1 VSTDTGTHLAAAT
14 SLVPSPPEASVAP
27 PVIVAADWP
36 YDVQQ
41 VRADFPILS
50 RRIHGGMDGAGR
62 ADGGVPLVYLDSAA
76 TSQKPAAVL
85 NAEREYNERH
95 NANVHRGI
103 HTLAEEAT
111 ALYEGARQKVA
122 TFLGAADPR
131 EIIFSKNVTEG
142 LNLLA
147 HAIGSRL
154 RPGDEVVVTE
164 MEHHSNL
171 VPWQLACQRSGAT
184 LRWFGLTDDGRLD
197 LERADA
203 EGLINSRTKVV
214 AFVHQS
220 NILGTVNPVA
230 EIVGRA
236 RAVGAL
242 TVLDGAQSVPHGL
255 VGVKGAEGDIA
266 GPAKTVAELGVD
278 FLGFTS
284 HKMLGPTGIGGL
296 WGRYDLLAE
305 LPPFLGG
312 GDMVDVVTMGATTY
326 AAPPHR
332 FEAGTPPIA
341 QAVGLGAAV
350 DYLSALGI
358 GRVARHEHLITEYA
372 LGALAEIPG
381 LRVIGPPSAQGR
393 GAAISFALPGI
404 HPHDTGQLL
413 DERGIAVRVGQHC
426 ARPVCLRYGVPATT
440 RLSAHVYTTT
450 QEIDALVEGLHTVQR
465 FFSK

>member
-1 VSTDTGTHLAAAT
+1 MSADLATET
-14 SLVPSPPEASVAP
+14 SLVPAAPEADASAST
-27 PVIVAADWP
+27 IAAADWP
-36 YDVQQ
+36 YDVDKI
-41 VRADFPILS
+41 RADFPILG
-50 RRIHGGMDGAGR
+50 RTIHD
-62 ADGGVPLVYLDSAA
+62 GVPLVYLDSAA
-76 TSQKPAAVL
+76 TAQKPQAVL
-85 NAEREYNERH
+85 DAERDYNEWH

-111 ALYEGARQKVA
+111 ALYEGAREKIA
-122 TFLGAADPR
+122 AFLGTSDPR
-131 EIIFSKNVTEG
+131 EILFAKNITES

-147 HAIGSRL
+147 FSIGSTL

-184 LRWFGLTDDGRLD
+184 LRWFSLTEDGRLD
-197 LERADA
+197 LEAADR
-203 EGLINSRTKVV
+203 EGLINERTKVV

-220 NILGTVNPVA
+220 NILGTVNPVD
-230 EIVGRA
+230 EIVRRA
-236 RAVGAL
+236 KAVGAL
-242 TVLDGAQSVPHGL
+242 TILDGAQSVPHGL
-255 VGVKGAEGDIA
+255 VGADGDFPGHA
-266 GPAKTVAELGVD
+266 RSVTDLGVD
-278 FLGFTS
+278 FVGFTG

-296 WGRYDLLAE
+296 WGRYELLAE

-312 GDMVDVVTMGATTY
+312 GEMVDIVTMGATTF

-350 DYLSALGI
+350 DYLSAIGL
-358 GRVARHEHLITEYA
+358 GRVARHEHLITEYTLA
-372 LGALAEIPG
+372 RLGEIPG
-381 LRVIGPPSAQGR
+381 LRVIGPATAEDR
-393 GAAISFALPGI
+393 GAAISFALPGGI

-440 RLSAHVYTTT
+440 RMSAHVYTTT
-450 QEIDALVEGLHTVQR
+450 AEIDALMEGLGAVVR

>member
-1 VSTDTGTHLAAAT
+1 MSADLAAGT
-14 SLVPSPPEASVAP
+14 SLVASEPSSSDSPL
-27 PVIVAADWP
+27 VIAGGDWP
-36 YDVQQ
+36 YDVEK

-50 RRIHGGMDGAGR
+50 RRIHD
-62 ADGGVPLVYLDSAA
+62 DVPLVYLDSAA
-76 TSQKPAAVL
+76 TAQKPQSVL
-85 NAEREYNERH
+85 DAEREYNERH

-111 ALYEGARQKVA
+111 ALYEGGREKVA
-122 TFLGAADPR
+122 AFLGATDPR
-131 EIIFSKNVTEG
+131 EIIFTKNITEG

-147 HAIGSRL
+147 YSIGASL

-184 LRWFGLTDDGRLD
+184 LRWFGLTEDGRLD
-197 LERADA
+197 LAAADA
-203 EGLINSRTKVV
+203 EGLINERTKVV

-230 EIVGRA
+230 EIVARA
-236 RAVGAL
+236 KAVGAI

-255 VGVKGAEGDIA
+255 VGVGDLPGDIA
-266 GPAKTVAELGVD
+266 GPAQTVAELGVD

-305 LPPFLGG
+305 LPPFQGG
-312 GDMVDVVTMGATTY
+312 GEMVDVVTMAGTTY
-326 AAPPHR
+326 ATPPHR

-350 DYLSALGI
+350 DYLSEIGI
-358 GRVARHEHLITEYA
+358 GRAARHEHLITEYA
-372 LGALAEIPG
+372 LGRLAEVPD
-381 LRVIGPPSAQGR
+381 LRVIGPPTAEGR
-393 GAAISFALPGI
+393 GASISFALKGI

-440 RLSAHVYTTT
+440 RMSAHVYTTT
-450 QEIDALVEGLHTVQR
+450 EEIDALVEGLQTVRR
-465 FFSK
+465 FFFK

>member
-1 VSTDTGTHLAAAT
+1 MSAD
-14 SLVPSPPEASVAP
+14 
-27 PVIVAADWP
+27 VAALAPAPAGVDWP
-36 YDVQQ
+36 YDVEK
-41 VRADFPILS
+41 VRADFPILT
-50 RRIHGGMDGAGR
+50 RRLHESAGGS
-62 ADGGVPLVYLDSAA
+62 VPLVYLDSAA
-76 TSQKPAAVL
+76 TSQKPGSVL
-85 NAEREYNERH
+85 EAEREYNERH

-111 ALYEGARQKVA
+111 ALYEQGRDKLAA
-122 TFLGAADPR
+122 FLGTPDPR
-131 EIIFSKNVTEG
+131 EVIFGKNVTEG

-147 HAIGSRL
+147 HSLGAGL
-154 RPGDEVVVTE
+154 KPGDEVVVTE

-184 LRWFGLTDDGRLD
+184 LRWFSLTDDGRLD
-197 LERADA
+197 LAAADRD
-203 EGLINSRTKVV
+203 GLINERTKVV

-220 NILGTVNPVA
+220 NILGTVNPVGEVVA
-230 EIVGRA
+230 RA
-236 RAVGAL
+236 KAVGAI

-255 VGVKGAEGDIA
+255 VGVADQPGDIA
-266 GPAKTVAELGVD
+266 GPAQSVSELGVD
-278 FLGFTS
+278 FLGWTS

-312 GDMVDVVTMGATTY
+312 GEMVDVVTMAATTY
-326 AAPPHR
+326 AQPPHR

-350 DYLSALGI
+350 DYMTSLGI
-358 GRVARHEHLITEYA
+358 GRIARHEHLITEYA
-372 LGALAEIPG
+372 LARLAEIPG
-381 LRVIGPPSAQGR
+381 LRVIGPPTAEGR

-426 ARPVCLRYGVPATT
+426 ARPVCLRYDVPATT
-440 RLSAHVYTTT
+440 RMSAHVYTTT
-450 QEIDALVEGLHTVQR
+450 QEIDALVEGLHTVVR

>member
-1 VSTDTGTHLAAAT
+1 VSTDLAAAT
-14 SLVPSPPEASVAP
+14 SLVPSEPEASAAPRVVAD
-27 PVIVAADWP
+27 ADWP
-36 YDVQQ
+36 YDVAK
-41 VRADFPILS
+41 VRADFPILT
-50 RRIHGGMDGAGR
+50 RRIHD
-62 ADGGVPLVYLDSAA
+62 DLPLVYLDSAA

-85 NAEREYNERH
+85 AAEREYNERH

-111 ALYEGARQKVA
+111 ALYEGAREKIA
-122 TFLGAADPR
+122 AFLGASDAR
-131 EIIFSKNVTEG
+131 EIIFAKNITEG

-147 HAIGSRL
+147 HSIGAGL

-171 VPWQLACQRSGAT
+171 VPWQQACERAGAT
-184 LRWFGLTDDGRLD
+184 LRWFGLTEDGRLD

-203 EGLINSRTKVV
+203 EGLINERTKVV
-214 AFVHQS
+214 SFVHQS
-220 NILGTVNPVA
+220 NILGTVNPVSEVVA
-230 EIVGRA
+230 RA
-236 RAVGAL
+236 KAVGAL

-255 VGVKGAEGDIA
+255 VGVRASGDSADIA
-266 GPAKTVAELGVD
+266 GPAQTVADLGVD
-278 FLGFTS
+278 FLGFTG

-305 LPPFLGG
+305 LPPFFGG
-312 GDMVDVVTMGATTY
+312 GEMVDVVTMEATTY

-350 DYLSALGI
+350 DYLVALGI
-358 GRVARHEHLITEYA
+358 GRAARHEHLVTEYA
-372 LGALAEIPG
+372 LGRLAEIPG
-381 LRVIGPPSAQGR
+381 LRVIGPPTAEGR

-440 RLSAHVYTTT
+440 RMSAHVYTSTE
-450 QEIDALVEGLHTVQR
+450 EIDALVEGLHQVVR